1 MQENMTLT
9 SRTWTTI
16 HEMSEVT
23 RLFKVW
29 HAEHLQINYW
39 IFLMR
44 RNSSTLNIQWW
55 TCSSTS
61 NRPWCVACLWN

>member
-23 RLFKVW
+23 RLFKSL
-29 HAEHLQINYW
+29 AC
-39 IFLMR
+39 
-44 RNSSTLNIQWW
+44 W
-55 TCSSTS
+55 TSA
-61 NRPWCVACLWN
+61 NQLLDIPNA